1 MSYNTKPKFETLKG
15 KIKITPNFKGINCN
29 LVLKKH
35 VSINCQHSQPLICI
49 YNTNF
54 HEKWVDSRK
63 MIGHDA
69 KKPQ

>member
-35 VSINCQHSQPLICI
+35 VSINCQHSQPFDMYIQ
-49 YNTNF
+49 YKF
-54 HEKWVDSRK
+54 SWK
-63 MIGHDA
+63 MGGF
-69 KKPQ
+69 